1 MPGSNYNKSRSK
13 RAALSWTT
21 TIGKRCHNLFFFLVY
36 SCFCWEKLE
45 TPFVWL
51 NGIIETRSR
60 RLCNSS
66 AEAKKKYAWACAF
79 SRPRKWAEWGK
90 TGAKAKVS
98 PDFSLSDELGEA
110 RLTFLKSA
118 YSILCKSPNGI
129 KHQFDGE
136 AENPWLGSACREL
149 WLV

>member
-21 TIGKRCHNLFFFLVY
+21 TIGKRCHNLFFFPCVFMFLLGKTRDA
-36 SCFCWEKLE
+36 FCMAKRNYRDTL
-45 TPFVWL
+45 TPIVQFFCR
-51 NGIIETRSR
+51 G
-60 RLCNSS
+60 
-66 AEAKKKYAWACAF
+66 KKKYAWACAF